1 MQIDSTTL
9 LVILGMAVVT
19 YATRIAGLWLMNRV
33 TLSNRNRMR
42 SWLNQIPGAVLI
54 SIVAPTVLTQSLAE
68 AGAALATVLVAI
80 RTGNLILAMLTGIGT
95 VWILRSLLLGVP

>member
-33 TLSNRNRMR
+33 TLSDPMR

>member
-33 TLSNRNRMR
+33 TLSNRMR

-68 AGAALATVLVAI
+68 AGAALATVSS
-80 RTGNLILAMLTGIGT
+80 NQN
-95 VWILRSLLLGVP
+95 W

>member
-33 TLSNRNRMR
+33 TLSPGIR

-54 SIVAPTVLTQSLAE
+54 SIVAPTVFTQSLAE

-80 RTGNLILAMLTGIGT
+80 RTSNLILAMLTGIGT
-95 VWILRSLLLGVP
+95 VWLLRSLLLGVP